1 MRASPALRWS
11 GRACRACPRASPPD
25 PPGCDHPWMR
35 TLRQCAFRR
44 PRPKHGPAILR
55 SKQPVCR
62 PLHLHDILGMG
73 PDAAKDA
80 EHRLHEER
88 RTHQATLEKMRE
100 VVEVTDVV
108 ALKLEAGVAVVAG
121 RQNVFD
127 VLERIA
133 EDEIARSLQMLPLP
147 IELELLVAPQQMV
160 EPEVDGSHV
169 ERGDFR
175 LELRRRPHTL
185 LDLHVGTAAGG
196 QIDHGAAA
204 LLQARQ
210 EFPEARRRLIWS
222 SGLWVTGG

>member
-35 TLRQCAFRR
+35 TLRQCAFAQT
-44 PRPKHGPAILR
+44 PPQA
-55 SKQPVCR
+55 
-62 PLHLHDILGMG
+62 
-73 PDAAKDA
+73 
-80 EHRLHEER
+80 
-88 RTHQATLEKMRE
+88 RTSDT
-100 VVEVTDVV
+100 
-108 ALKLEAGVAVVAG
+108 ALQTAG
-121 RQNVFD
+121 
-127 VLERIA
+127 
-133 EDEIARSLQMLPLP
+133 LPSP

-185 LDLHVGTAAGG
+185 LDLHVGTAASG

-210 EFPEARRRLIWS
+210 EFPEALRRLIWS
-222 SGLWVTGG
+222 SGLG